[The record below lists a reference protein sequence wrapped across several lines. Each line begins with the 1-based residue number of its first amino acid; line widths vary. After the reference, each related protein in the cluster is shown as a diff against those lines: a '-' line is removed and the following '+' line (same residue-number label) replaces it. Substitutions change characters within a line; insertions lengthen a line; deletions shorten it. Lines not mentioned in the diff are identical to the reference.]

1 MSEYRHGRLE
11 CPEVSLDRH
20 LRLSRHDALT
30 YLLGNRFQMHP
41 ERIDAGV
48 LHPLKPDVV
57 VGRFALSLDR
67 KIDRSFDAKCAFAQD
82 LGATVAARRRSR
94 CHHHMGDAIKL
105 DGRTSH
111 FAELLR
117 RLAFNGTAGGKGLA
131 DGAELAGLCA
141 ALIPDAG

>member
-11 CPEVSLDRH
+11 CPEISLDRH

-30 YLLGNRFQMHP
+30 HPLGNGFQMHA

-48 LHPLKPDVV
+48 FHPLKPDVV

-67 KIDRSFDAKCAFAQD
+67 KIDGSFDAKCAFAQD
-82 LGATVAARRRSR
+82 LGATAAARRLSR
-94 CHHHMGDAIKL
+94 CPPHGGHPTKSHGA
-105 DGRTSH
+105 TSH

-131 DGAELAGLCA
+131 DGAELA
-141 ALIPDAG
+141 